1 MQPAAQKSWNEG
13 IIDRPVQDLFVPPP
27 MYTRRITKESSEN
40 ELPETKKDSIMIE
53 ETVTSSSNFVFHGRQ
68 EYGKTTLINQIAL
81 ALLERVASDHVLTLP
96 ILIDFADIKPGH
108 DRIIRVLNAA
118 LPASLEGIG
127 MRQLLGQRATLG
139 ARPKTQSTRFA
150 RHQSNTSGAA

>member
-1 MQPAAQKSWNEG
+1 
-13 IIDRPVQDLFVPPP
+13 

-108 DRIIRVLNAA
+108 DRIIRC
-118 LPASLEGIG
+118 
-127 MRQLLGQRATLG
+127 
-139 ARPKTQSTRFA
+139 
-150 RHQSNTSGAA
+150 